1 MRLGRTA
8 SASALAAGT
17 LGALVSACRASSD
30 YRNIPAKS
38 TRVNRDRYLKMIE
51 VDHGHRSVAGCRRSD
66 IRRMRDTYAETPGKA
81 NNWLVTFKV
90 LMAFAALNDWRKDNP
105 STDVRM
111 LPIGEHEPWPADVL
125 ARALATAS
133 PMMRLAIVTGLC
145 SGARIG
151 DVICMQHGWHDG
163 RIMELRAEKNKA
175 DVAIPMHPLW
185 LAEIGKV
192 PRTAVTLLYDRS
204 GKPFSDAKIVQE
216 RLRRLMA
223 DIGSPTY
230 VSNGQPRL
238 YSFHGLRKNAACY
251 LAKLRLNDTVIGS
264 ICGMTADTVQHYTKP
279 ASALMVARGAAD
291 RVTRGTCCPSKGD
304 ARMEARI
311 NATKSAW

>member
-1 MRLGRTA
+1 VRLGRTA

-66 IRRMRDTYAETPGKA
+66 IRRMRA
-81 NNWLVTFKV
+81 
-90 LMAFAALNDWRKDNP
+90 
-105 STDVRM
+105 TDVRM